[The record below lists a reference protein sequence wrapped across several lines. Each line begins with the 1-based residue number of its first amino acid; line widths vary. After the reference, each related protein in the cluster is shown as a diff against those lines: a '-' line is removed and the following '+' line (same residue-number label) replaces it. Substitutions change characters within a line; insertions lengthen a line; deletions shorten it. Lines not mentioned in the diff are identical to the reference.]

1 MRRERC
7 GILKRYVARERA
19 RELADSVDSNLA
31 IQAGF
36 YQVVRVIYKWIKG
49 HRD

>member
-7 GILKRYVARERA
+7 GILKRYVTREKARK
-19 RELADSVDSNLA
+19 LADCVDSNLA

-36 YQVVRVIYKWIKG
+36 YQVVGMRSDVDG
-49 HRD
+49 GS